1 MNIKYRPEID
11 GLRAIAVVAVIL
23 YHAKITILGYKPFQ
37 GGFVGVDIFFVISG
51 YLITSI
57 ILQELIITGTFSF
70 KYFYERRIRRILPA
84 LLLVITVSL
93 PFAWIYLLPTSFID
107 FSKSIIY
114 SLGFGSNFYFHY
126 SGQIYGADSGLL
138 KPFLHTW
145 SLSVEEQF
153 YIIFPII
160 LLIIFKYFRK
170 YLGIILIIG
179 FMTSLILADWTSRNY
194 PSTSFYLLH
203 TRMWELLAGSIL
215 GYFEMKLGHRASNRT
230 LHLILPT
237 LGLFFIALSIIFFN
251 DKLFHPS
258 FYTLS
263 AVVGVCLIIWFS
275 HKDEIVTK
283 ILSTKLFVGIGLIS
297 YSLYLWNYP
306 IFAFARMSE
315 FTLGDNFKKILLALL
330 ILLLSVIS
338 YYFVEKPARNKYR
351 SFKIVSI
358 NIIFIVISLIL
369 VNSFIIKN
377 NGFNNRLKYPEF
389 YQEKATYNYLTSKSK
404 ICFNNIEIC
413 KFNNEKQTMETIT
426 DFFNFEIFSFNDN
439 SLSIFD
445 LTNVIVI
452 VIVTKLVLWI
462 ISKALF
468 NKKKLHKLDKGSAFA
483 LFQII
488 KYLIWIIAITL
499 ILESLGIKVTIL
511 LAGSAALLVGV
522 GLGLQQT
529 FNDIL
534 SGIILLLE
542 HSVKVGDILEI
553 DGDRVVIQEIGLR
566 TSKGMNV
573 RQIVV
578 IIPNSLITTN
588 KVINWSHQTQKTL
601 FNIDIGVAYGSDV
614 DLVIKTLEESA
625 IEHLEFSECEF
636 KEVRFVNFGNSSMD
650 FQLYFYSKNIFS
662 IEKVKSDIRKIIYRK
677 FNEHKIT
684 IPFPQMDLHIKSKD
698 I

>member
-1 MNIKYRPEID
+1 
-11 GLRAIAVVAVIL
+11 
-23 YHAKITILGYKPFQ
+23 
-37 GGFVGVDIFFVISG
+37 
-51 YLITSI
+51 
-57 ILQELIITGTFSF
+57 
-70 KYFYERRIRRILPA
+70 
-84 LLLVITVSL
+84 
-93 PFAWIYLLPTSFID
+93 
-107 FSKSIIY
+107 
-114 SLGFGSNFYFHY
+114 
-126 SGQIYGADSGLL
+126 
-138 KPFLHTW
+138 
-145 SLSVEEQF
+145 
-153 YIIFPII
+153 
-160 LLIIFKYFRK
+160 
-170 YLGIILIIG
+170 
-179 FMTSLILADWTSRNY
+179 
-194 PSTSFYLLH
+194 
-203 TRMWELLAGSIL
+203 
-215 GYFEMKLGHRASNRT
+215 
-230 LHLILPT
+230 
-237 LGLFFIALSIIFFN
+237 
-251 DKLFHPS
+251 
-258 FYTLS
+258 
-263 AVVGVCLIIWFS
+263 
-275 HKDEIVTK
+275 
-283 ILSTKLFVGIGLIS
+283 
-297 YSLYLWNYP
+297 
-306 IFAFARMSE
+306 
-315 FTLGDNFKKILLALL
+315 
-330 ILLLSVIS
+330 
-338 YYFVEKPARNKYR
+338 
-351 SFKIVSI
+351 
-358 NIIFIVISLIL
+358 
-369 VNSFIIKN
+369 
-377 NGFNNRLKYPEF
+377 
-389 YQEKATYNYLTSKSK
+389 
-404 ICFNNIEIC
+404 
-413 KFNNEKQTMETIT
+413 METIT

-468 NKKKLHKLDKGSAFA
+468 NKKKLHTLDKGSAFA

-488 KYLIWIIAITL
+488 KYLIWIIAISL
-499 ILESLGIKVTIL
+499 MLETLGIKVTIL

-553 DGDRVVIQEIGLR
+553 DGDRVIIQEIGLR

-650 FQLYFYSKNIFS
+650 FQLYFYSKNIFT

-677 FNEHKIT
+677 FNEQKIT

>member
-1 MNIKYRPEID
+1 
-11 GLRAIAVVAVIL
+11 
-23 YHAKITILGYKPFQ
+23 
-37 GGFVGVDIFFVISG
+37 
-51 YLITSI
+51 
-57 ILQELIITGTFSF
+57 
-70 KYFYERRIRRILPA
+70 
-84 LLLVITVSL
+84 
-93 PFAWIYLLPTSFID
+93 
-107 FSKSIIY
+107 
-114 SLGFGSNFYFHY
+114 
-126 SGQIYGADSGLL
+126 
-138 KPFLHTW
+138 
-145 SLSVEEQF
+145 
-153 YIIFPII
+153 
-160 LLIIFKYFRK
+160 
-170 YLGIILIIG
+170 
-179 FMTSLILADWTSRNY
+179 
-194 PSTSFYLLH
+194 
-203 TRMWELLAGSIL
+203 
-215 GYFEMKLGHRASNRT
+215 
-230 LHLILPT
+230 
-237 LGLFFIALSIIFFN
+237 
-251 DKLFHPS
+251 
-258 FYTLS
+258 
-263 AVVGVCLIIWFS
+263 
-275 HKDEIVTK
+275 
-283 ILSTKLFVGIGLIS
+283 
-297 YSLYLWNYP
+297 
-306 IFAFARMSE
+306 
-315 FTLGDNFKKILLALL
+315 
-330 ILLLSVIS
+330 
-338 YYFVEKPARNKYR
+338 
-351 SFKIVSI
+351 
-358 NIIFIVISLIL
+358 
-369 VNSFIIKN
+369 
-377 NGFNNRLKYPEF
+377 
-389 YQEKATYNYLTSKSK
+389 
-404 ICFNNIEIC
+404 
-413 KFNNEKQTMETIT
+413 METIT

-468 NKKKLHKLDKGSAFA
+468 NKKKIHKLDKGSAFA

-488 KYLIWIIAITL
+488 KYLIWIIAISL
-499 ILESLGIKVTIL
+499 MLETLGIKVTIL

-553 DGDRVVIQEIGLR
+553 DGDRVIIQEIGLR

-650 FQLYFYSKNIFS
+650 FQLYFYSKNIFT

-677 FNEHKIT
+677 FNEQKIT